1 MDAPVQAR
9 AVARHVR
16 VSPTKAR
23 RVVDLIRGLPTEDAV
38 AILRFSPQA
47 ASVPVRKVLESA
59 VANAE
64 NNLQL
69 DAGALVVARAYVD
82 EGGTLKRWRPRA
94 QGRVTPI
101 HKRGCH
107 ITVIVEPVEAP
118 EPEKKAAKK
127 TAKKAAAKKTAEKSA
142 EPAAKKTAAKKTA
155 KKSAEKSAEST
166 QDKEAS

>member
-1 MDAPVQAR
+1 METAVQAR

-23 RVVDLIRGLPTEDAV
+23 RVVDLIRGLPTDEAV

-47 ASVPVRKVLESA
+47 ASEPVRKVLESA

-64 NNLQL
+64 HNLQL
-69 DAGALVVARAYVD
+69 DASALRVARAFVD
-82 EGGTLKRWRPRA
+82 EGSTLKRWRPRA

-107 ITVIVEPVEAP
+107 ITVIVEQVED
-118 EPEKKAAKK
+118 EPTEKPAKK
-127 TAKKAAAKKTAEKSA
+127 TRRAR
-142 EPAAKKTAAKKTA
+142 
-155 KKSAEKSAEST
+155 
-166 QDKEAS
+166 